1 MGTITETNWTKK
13 ELYTYLFIYCMNA
26 DFIEAPEELERITSR
41 VDNETYQRM
50 HAEFDADSD
59 YASIQKVKESLVNLN
74 ISDAEIEVLFEEMK
88 DLFLADGKY
97 EILERNL
104 MLGLKKVLK

>member
-26 DFIEAPEELERITSR
+26 DFIEAPEELERITSK
-41 VDNETYQRM
+41 VDNDTYQRM
-50 HAEFDADSD
+50 HSEFDADND
-59 YASIQKVKESLVNLN
+59 YASIQKVKESLINLN

-104 MLGLKKVLK
+104 MLGLRKVLK